1 MAGFI
6 NLLFLAVGPIAKLFT
21 RQIHFTIQAWSGR
34 DCSFP
39 ISGPLL
45 EELHFWFLNIEAFNG
60 YGIQLKFS
68 PGAVIFCDASVLT
81 FGGFQVRFNDQ
92 PVSGMFSPFDS
103 KQSSTFREAHV
114 VLLRHKRVKVFSGN
128 QNTCRIV
135 LFGSPKQHLQSL
147 AIDVFWLCLENGIQ
161 IHAQWIPSK
170 ANFKADALSHFLDK
184 NDWSLNSE
192 VFAQLDCKWGPH
204 SIDHFAS
211 HYNAQVPRLN
221 SKFTSL
227 GCSAVYA
234 FSQDWRGKNIWL
246 CSPVSLVVDV
256 IRCT

>member
-81 FGGFQVRFNDQ
+81 FGGFQVRFNNQ

-184 NDWSLNSE
+184 ND
-192 VFAQLDCKWGPH
+192 
-204 SIDHFAS
+204 
-211 HYNAQVPRLN
+211 
-221 SKFTSL
+221 
-227 GCSAVYA
+227 
-234 FSQDWRGKNIWL
+234 
-246 CSPVSLVVDV
+246 
-256 IRCT
+256 